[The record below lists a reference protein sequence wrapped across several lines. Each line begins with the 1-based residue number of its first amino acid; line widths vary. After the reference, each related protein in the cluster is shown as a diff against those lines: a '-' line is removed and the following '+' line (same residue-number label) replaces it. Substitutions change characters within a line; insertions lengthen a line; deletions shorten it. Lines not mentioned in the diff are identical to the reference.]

1 MAGVA
6 MRAPVADYGVRDV
19 VYFVARRLRCFRGVD
34 KLVSIIF
41 LAQYDVNGRAVYEY
55 RCGGRPLARTEF
67 YVWHTGVMSDE
78 VYDAVETGDFDMVEG
93 GLGLELCYSGPA
105 PQLPSPAAHSLDEAA
120 SMYKLWKRWQLRHYV
135 KKLLGLDVQERLS
148 DYVGQRL
155 YTYLRE
161 EGFNL
166 TPREICL

>member
-1 MAGVA
+1 
-6 MRAPVADYGVRDV
+6 
-19 VYFVARRLRCFRGVD
+19 
-34 KLVSIIF
+34 
-41 LAQYDVNGRAVYEY
+41 
-55 RCGGRPLARTEF
+55 
-67 YVWHTGVMSDE
+67 
-78 VYDAVETGDFDMVEG
+78 
-93 GLGLELCYSGPA
+93 
-105 PQLPSPAAHSLDEAA
+105 
-120 SMYKLWKRWQLRHYV
+120 MYKLWKRWQLRHYV